1 MKRSRLFPLSPAFV
15 SLALVS
21 ALALSVASGCKAK
34 APKNTD
40 SAKPSP
46 VASTEVKPPTASPTD
61 VGAPMTGDAASK
73 YLKDTFY
80 DYDAATLR
88 DDARTALAA
97 DAEWLKRHPAA
108 NVVIEGHCDERGT
121 DEYNLSLG
129 DRRANAAKE
138 YLQALGI
145 DEGRFKTVSYGRARP
160 FCTDESETC
169 YQENRRAH
177 FLVSM
182 K

>member
-1 MKRSRLFPLSPAFV
+1 MKRARLLPLSPVFA
-15 SLALVS
+15 SLAIVS
-21 ALALSVASGCKAK
+21 ALTLVSGCKAK
-34 APKNTD
+34 APKNAD
-40 SAKPSP
+40 SARPAP
-46 VASTEVKPPTASPTD
+46 VATTEVRPPAASPTD
-61 VGAPMTGDAASK
+61 VGAPATSDASK

-88 DDARTALAA
+88 EDARTALAA
-97 DAEWLKRHPAA
+97 DAEWLKDHPGAKI
-108 NVVIEGHCDERGT
+108 VIEGHCDERGT
-121 DEYNLSLG
+121 DEYNLALG

-160 FCTDESETC
+160 FCTDENETC

>member
-1 MKRSRLFPLSPAFV
+1 MKRARLLLFSPV
-15 SLALVS
+15 VLSLALVA
-21 ALALSVASGCKAK
+21 ALTFVSGCKAK
-34 APKNTD
+34 APKNAD
-40 SAKPSP
+40 SAKPAP
-46 VASTEVKPPTASPTD
+46 VASTEVRPPTASPTD
-61 VGAPMTGDAASK
+61 VGSPMTEDAASK

-108 NVVIEGHCDERGT
+108 KVVIEGHCDERGT

-138 YLQALGI
+138 YLEAMGI
-145 DEGRFKTVSYGRARP
+145 DESRFKTASYGRARP

>member
-1 MKRSRLFPLSPAFV
+1 MKRARLFPLSPLFV

-21 ALALSVASGCKAK
+21 ALALVSGCKAK

-40 SAKPSP
+40 SAKPGP
-46 VASTEVKPPTASPTD
+46 VASTEVKPPTASPSD
-61 VGAPMTGDAASK
+61 VGAPMAEDAASK

-88 DDARTALAA
+88 EDARTALAA

-108 NVVIEGHCDERGT
+108 KVVIEGHCDERGT

-138 YLQALGI
+138 YLQAMGI

-160 FCTDESETC
+160 FCTDENETC